1 MTSEQ
6 DCSGSRVPETAI
18 HDAEIEQRRERWSW
32 VEPAIWTDRHPCA
45 GTRAALE
52 TGVKGGRWFSLMDK
66 VYAERTLA
74 AAWDRVKR
82 NRGAAGVDRQSISA
96 FEAHAERYLGELA
109 VALWHGTYRP
119 QPVRRVW
126 IEKPGSREQ
135 RPLGIPTVKD
145 RVVQTALKL
154 VLEPIFEI
162 GFAEQ
167 SYGFRP
173 GRGCKDALRRV
184 ETLLRDGA
192 IWVVDADLAGYFDT
206 IPRDRLM
213 QAVERKVADGRV
225 LALLQSYLTQG
236 VMEGVERWEP
246 EAGTPQGA
254 VVSALLANIY
264 LDPLDHVME
273 QGGWKMVRYA
283 DDFVV
288 LCGSR
293 AEAEAALWV
302 IQEWVDAQGL
312 TLHADKTRIVD
323 ARERGGFDFL
333 GYHFERGMH
342 WPKAAST
349 THFRQAIKAKTRRSS
364 GDSLVTII
372 RSINPIIRGWYDY
385 YRHSHK
391 TTFERLDGYV
401 RMRLRSILRKR
412 HGGKGRGRG
421 TDHYR
426 WPNAYFDAHG
436 LFTMMAARKAAGY
449 SR

>member
-1 MTSEQ
+1 MSDSEQ
-6 DCSGSRVPETAI
+6 DRSGSRVPETAT
-18 HDAEIEQRRERWSW
+18 HDAEIEQRRERWGW
-32 VEPAIWTDRHPCA
+32 VEPAIWTARMI
-45 GTRAALE
+45 AALE

-66 VYAERTLA
+66 VSAERTLVV
-74 AAWDRVKR
+74 AWDRVKR
-82 NRGAAGVDRQSISA
+82 NRGAAGVDRQSVTA

-109 VALWHGTYRP
+109 ETLRNGTYRP

-126 IEKPGSREQ
+126 IDKPGRSEQ

-154 VLEPIFEI
+154 VVEPIFET

-173 GRGCKDALRRV
+173 GRGCNDALRRV
-184 ETLLRDGA
+184 ETLVQSGCV
-192 IWVVDADLAGYFDT
+192 WVVDADLASYFDT

-213 QAVERKVADGRV
+213 QAVERKVADGGV
-225 LALLQSYLTQG
+225 LGLLQSSLTQG
-236 VMEGVERWEP
+236 VMDGVEQWEP

-254 VVSALLANIY
+254 VISPLLANVY
-264 LDPLDHVME
+264 LDPLDHAME
-273 QGGWKMVRYA
+273 QGGWEMVRYA

-288 LCGSR
+288 LCASR
-293 AEAEAALWV
+293 AEAEAALEM
-302 IQEWVDAQGL
+302 IQNWVDAQGL
-312 TLHADKTRIVD
+312 TLHVDKTRIVD

-372 RSINPIIRGWYDY
+372 RGINPIIRGWYGY
-385 YRHSHK
+385 YRHSHQ

-436 LFTMMAARKAAGY
+436 LFTMIAARKAAGY
-449 SR
+449 PR